1 METRRLEGL
10 LLALVALGLAGISPN
25 LFPLAQAGYAKMST
39 TVPDLLVPAVVLL
52 AVVVIVA
59 RTRGHATLSGRILK
73 GAAAGLIATVA
84 LEAVRI
90 TSFHLGGMPGDMPRL
105 LGVLITDRFMAGPS
119 HASDVLGYLYHF
131 WNGASFG
138 IIYAILLG
146 GRSVRWAV
154 GYALLIGVGFLLSP
168 AVKSMGVGFMAS
180 HMPAMQLTVVV
191 AHLAFGTVLG
201 VLARRWIRRAGA

>member
-1 METRRLEGL
+1 MQARRLERL

-25 LFPLAQAGYAKMST
+25 LFPLAQAGYAKMSA
-39 TVPDLLVPAVVLL
+39 TVPYLLLPAIVLL
-52 AVVVIVA
+52 AVVAIVA
-59 RTRGHATLSGRILK
+59 RARGHATLSNRILK
-73 GAAAGLIATVA
+73 GAAAGLVATLA

-119 HASDVLGYLYHF
+119 PTSDVLGYLYHF

-138 IIYAILLG
+138 IIYAVLLG
-146 GRSVRWAV
+146 GRPVRWAV
-154 GYALLIGVGFLLSP
+154 GYALLIGAGFLLSP
-168 AVKSMGVGFMAS
+168 AVKAMGVGFMAS
-180 HMPAMQLTVVV
+180 QMPAMQLTVVV

-201 VLARRWIRRAGA
+201 VLARRWIRRASA